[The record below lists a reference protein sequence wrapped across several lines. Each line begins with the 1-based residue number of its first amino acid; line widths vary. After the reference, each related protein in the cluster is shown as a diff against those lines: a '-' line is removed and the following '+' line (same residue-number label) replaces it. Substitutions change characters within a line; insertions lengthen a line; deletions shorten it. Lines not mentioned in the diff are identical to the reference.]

1 MTVGKYVC
9 CSKNNSKEYCIQ
21 HFPILFSTHSL
32 TLFLLHT
39 LTLSGE
45 FDPNA
50 STNAACYGDIAGDGG
65 EGIDKSVEFG
75 FDFGAYGRFAGGGGG
90 GSSSDYTCPDRS
102 VSICHLIFYHH
113 CIRA

>member
-1 MTVGKYVC
+1 MLAVLAEKSAQNNALTSPIQYSGSFTAGGGGAMTVGKYVC

-75 FDFGAYGRFAGGGGG
+75 FDF
-90 GSSSDYTCPDRS
+90 
-102 VSICHLIFYHH
+102 
-113 CIRA
+113 